1 MSTHTGSPK
10 PSGTIVTQA
19 QTFLPTLRPSLHP
32 VNTLPPVKQYIEE
45 ELDPTS
51 QTTSSFT
58 VIPTSTPT
66 ANPTGI
72 PTSHPT
78 STPTGIPTGTPTGIP
93 TVKVTGTPTGK
104 PTDQPIVQV
113 SQLTQVLQLVKLH
126 QLV

>member
-1 MSTHTGSPK
+1 MSTHTGSPN

-19 QTFLPTLRPSLHP
+19 QTVLPTLQPSLHP
-32 VNTLPPVKQYIEE
+32 VNTLLPVKQYIEE

-78 STPTGIPTGTPTGIP
+78 STPTGIPTGTPTCMP
-93 TVKVTGTPTGK
+93 TGKVIVTPTGK
-104 PTDQPIVQV
+104 PKA
-113 SQLTQVLQLVKLH
+113 QVLQLT
-126 QLV
+126 QLCQL